1 MTIARRLVLLLAVPL
16 LVLGALGVFSMLEL
30 SRIESRSRFVA
41 EYQVR
46 SLAALGQIVRTHGEL
61 RIALRDY
68 LLLGADPEGRSK
80 ARAAFEAG
88 SADSARRLKDY
99 EASLIS
105 DARDGELLSAYRA
118 ASGEWNG
125 AARRVMSLADE
136 GKPEEAGALLRGV
149 ATQLGD
155 QVFQISREW
164 IRHNEEL
171 ATRAGASLV
180 ASVDKAR
187 RDTLLAVAAA
197 VILSGLLGYW
207 TVRKI
212 VRPIHSLQTSVE
224 AIAGGDYAKEVPF
237 TEAHDETGDLARAV
251 GVLKDGAM
259 AREAAERRL
268 AETERFFR
276 SVLELAPDGLMVVDE
291 RGVIQLANAQ
301 CEELFGYTREELV
314 GQAVEMLVP
323 DDVRPGHPAL
333 RDGFHRSPS
342 QGARRMGSGRKL
354 SARRRDGSL
363 FPVEIGLSPL
373 PALGDQGV
381 RVAVSIRD
389 ITLQRKQE
397 AEILAAKQQ
406 AEEATELKSMFLAN
420 MSHEIRTPMNAI
432 IGLSHLALKT
442 DLTPKQRD
450 YVGKVHAAGTSL
462 LGIINDILDFSKI
475 EAGRLDLETTSFRL
489 DDVIATVTTVT
500 GQKAHEKGLEF
511 LADVPSSVPQ
521 NLRGDPLRLGQIL
534 TNLVNNAVKFTESGE
549 IRLKAELLEESGER
563 VKLRFS
569 VSDTGL
575 GMTPEQA
582 ARLFQPFTQADMS
595 TTRKHGGTGLGLT
608 ICKRLVELMGGQ
620 IGLDSAPGKGSTFFF
635 TVWLG
640 PGAESPTGRFHPV
653 TLRRLSA
660 LVVDDNP
667 AAREI
672 LVDALRDVTERV
684 DSAASGAEALEAVRR
699 SDAAGPYDVVFMDWR
714 MPEMDGLEA
723 TRRIKR
729 DASLRK
735 TPDIVMV
742 TAFGREEVREEAERL
757 EVSGFLLKPVT
768 KSMLVDTLV
777 SIFAPKE
784 AEARRPTLEASKPER
799 LRGVRVLLAE
809 DNPINQQIAVE
820 LLESVGAKV
829 ATVDNGAEAVRTLLG
844 VAFPP
849 PYDIVLMDL
858 QMPEMDGYQ
867 ATARIR
873 SDARFARLPIIA
885 MTAHATM
892 EERQRCLDAG
902 MNDHVSKPIEPEI
915 LYATVERWSRP
926 QASKPGTAS
935 APTPPPRGAAS
946 VTAGSGDLPAIEGV
960 DAADGLA
967 RVAGNRRLYRSLL
980 EQFAA
985 RQASAGTEIAAAL
998 GRGDRETAERTAHTV
1013 KGVAGNLGMKRVHA
1027 VAERLEKALRETR
1040 SQEGDDGARAALG
1053 DFSTALGR
1061 QVEAIR
1067 QAIPTDP
1074 SPSPAAAPTTAAAI
1088 DPAAA
1093 RAAIGRLRALLAA
1106 SDGDAADAL
1115 PGLAAAVAASVAESR
1130 LAELE
1135 RAVGEF
1141 DFEGALAK
1149 LDAIERDCGASPAE
1163 TRTEEPA

>member
-1 MTIARRLVLLLAVPL
+1 MTIARRLALLLAVPL
-16 LVLGALGVFSMLEL
+16 LVLVALGALTMVEL
-30 SRIESRSRFVA
+30 ARIESRSRFVA
-41 EYQVR
+41 ESQVR
-46 SLAALGQIVRTHGEL
+46 SLAALGHIAREQEHLRVYVRDYILITNPQRRVAMRASFEAG
-61 RIALRDY
+61 IAETARRLRDY
-68 LLLGADPEGRSK
+68 AGSLVTGQRDADLLAEFRKASDDYNAAARNVMGLVDEGRTEEAVALLHGPGIQLGEKLGAVSQD
-80 ARAAFEAG
+80 
-88 SADSARRLKDY
+88 
-99 EASLIS
+99 
-105 DARDGELLSAYRA
+105 
-118 ASGEWNG
+118 
-125 AARRVMSLADE
+125 
-136 GKPEEAGALLRGV
+136 
-149 ATQLGD
+149 
-155 QVFQISREW
+155 W
-164 IRHNEEL
+164 IQHNEEL
-171 ATRAGASLV
+171 ATSAGRDLLTSV
-180 ASVDKAR
+180 AKAR

-197 VILSGLLGYW
+197 LLLSGILGFL
-207 TVRKI
+207 TFRRI
-212 VRPIHSLQTSVE
+212 VRPIRGLQREVE
-224 AIAGGDYAKEVPF
+224 AIAGGDYSKEVPF
-237 TEAHDETGDLARAV
+237 TDARDETGDLARAV
-251 GVLKDGAM
+251 GVLKEGAM
-259 AREAAERRL
+259 AREQAERRL
-268 AETERFFR
+268 QETERFFR

-291 RGVIQLANAQ
+291 KGLIQLANAQ
-301 CEELFGYTREELV
+301 SEELFGYTREELI
-314 GQAVEMLVP
+314 GQPVEMLVP

-333 RDGFHRSPS
+333 REGYHREPS
-342 QGARRMGSGRKL
+342 HGARRMGSGRKL

-373 PALGDQGV
+373 PARGDEGV

-389 ITLQRKQE
+389 ITMQRKQE

-475 EAGRLDLETTSFRL
+475 EAGKLDLEKTSFRL
-489 DDVIATVTTVT
+489 DEVISTVTTVT
-500 GQKAHEKGLEF
+500 AQKANEKGLEF

-521 NLRGDPLRLGQIL
+521 SLLGDPLRLGQIL
-534 TNLVNNAVKFTESGE
+534 TNLVNNAVKFTERGE
-549 IRLKAELLEESGER
+549 IRMKAELLEESHER
-563 VKLRFS
+563 VHLRFS

-620 IGLDSAPGKGSTFFF
+620 IWLESAPGKGSTFFF

-640 PGAESPTGRFHPV
+640 PGAEAPTGRFHPT

-684 DSAASGAEALEAVRR
+684 DAVASGGEALDVIRR
-699 SDAAGPYDVVFMDWR
+699 SDAGQPYDVVFMDWR

-723 TRRIKR
+723 TRRIQQDTTLKK
-729 DASLRK
+729 A
-735 TPDIVMV
+735 PDVVMV

-757 EVSGFLLKPVT
+757 HVSGFLLKPVT

-784 AEARRPTLEASKPER
+784 AEDRRPSREVSKPER
-799 LRGVRVLLAE
+799 LRGVRVLLTE

-820 LLESVGAKV
+820 LLESVGARV
-829 ATVDNGAEAVRTLLG
+829 ETAENGAEAVRKLMG

-849 PYDIVLMDL
+849 PYELVLMDL

-873 SDARFARLPIIA
+873 SDARFTRLPIVA

-915 LYATVERWSRP
+915 LYATVERW
-926 QASKPGTAS
+926 AKPG
-935 APTPPPRGAAS
+935 APTGEARTPPLRAAAA
-946 VTAGSGDLPAIEGV
+946 AGVEEAFPAIEGV
-960 DAADGLA
+960 DSVDGLA

-980 EQFAA
+980 ERFASEQGA
-985 RQASAGTEIAAAL
+985 AGAEIATAL
-998 GRGDRETAERTAHTV
+998 EKGDRKTAERGAHTV
-1013 KGVAGNLGMKRVHA
+1013 KGVAGNLGIKRVQA
-1027 VAERLEKALRETR
+1027 AAETLERVLREGQSDGRAELGELSAILDGQTAALRR
-1040 SQEGDDGARAALG
+1040 SLGGPVAAK
-1053 DFSTALGR
+1053 
-1061 QVEAIR
+1061 
-1067 QAIPTDP
+1067 
-1074 SPSPAAAPTTAAAI
+1074 PAASTPFDA
-1088 DPAAA
+1088 AAA
-1093 RAAIGRLRALLAA
+1093 RAAISRLRGLLAA
-1106 SDGDAADAL
+1106 SDGGAADAL
-1115 PGLAAAVAASVAESR
+1115 PGLAAALGSSIGGMH

-1141 DFEGALAK
+1141 DFVGALAK
-1149 LDAIERDCGASPAE
+1149 LDAIAMECEAKTEGPA
-1163 TRTEEPA
+1163 